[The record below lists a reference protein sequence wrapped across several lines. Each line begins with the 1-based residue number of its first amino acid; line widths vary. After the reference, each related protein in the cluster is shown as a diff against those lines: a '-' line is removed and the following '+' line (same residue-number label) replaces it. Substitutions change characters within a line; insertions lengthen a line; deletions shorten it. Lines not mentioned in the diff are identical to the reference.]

1 MTFEEPN
8 SNPLLAA
15 LGSADARAEDPLL
28 EALHDHEAG
37 VRGMAALAIGS
48 LGSRRAVPRLLELTQ
63 DADWFVRV
71 SALNGLGYIDE
82 ALPAEN
88 ALVAIGDDEPLVR
101 QAAALNM
108 GGSSDPAAVDV
119 LVEALLHDSDWAVR
133 EAAADALGQ
142 IGDPR
147 AVESLRRAAALW
159 RVVISWRVVRA
170 ARRAL
175 HRIEAAGST

>member
-1 MTFEEPN
+1 
-8 SNPLLAA
+8 
-15 LGSADARAEDPLL
+15 
-28 EALHDHEAG
+28 

-71 SALNGLGYIDE
+71 AALNGLGYIDE
-82 ALPAEN
+82 ALPAEP
-88 ALVAIGDDEPLVR
+88 ALVAIRDDESPCVR
-101 QAAALNM
+101 RRRSIW

-133 EAAADALGQ
+133 EAAADALGE

-147 AVESLRRAAALW
+147 AVESLPRAAALW
-159 RVVISWRVVRA
+159 QVVISWRVVRA

-175 HRIEAAGST
+175 HRIEAAASG